1 MCLPHSCLSSTLQ
14 SFGHERQSQSWVRQT
29 LSQQTGFHP
38 WWLLIKKGK
47 DEIKICINPRYL
59 NTALERSHHPICTME
74 EVAALMSNATVF
86 LDAKNSFWQ
95 VSLDHKSSML
105 TTLSSCFGLYA
116 FIRIPSGL
124 SSASE
129 VFQLVMGQIVCH
141 HCWWCT
147 HRWQNCKRTWV
158 LNHVREVNLQLPT
171 EPGHLCGIC
180 FYKWGT

>member
-1 MCLPHSCLSSTLQ
+1 
-14 SFGHERQSQSWVRQT
+14 
-29 LSQQTGFHP
+29 
-38 WWLLIKKGK
+38 
-47 DEIKICINPRYL
+47 
-59 NTALERSHHPICTME
+59 ME

-129 VFQLVMGQIVCH
+129 VFQLVMEQIFA
-141 HCWWCT
+141 
-147 HRWQNCKRTWV
+147 
-158 LNHVREVNLQLPT
+158 
-171 EPGHLCGIC
+171 G
-180 FYKWGT
+180 